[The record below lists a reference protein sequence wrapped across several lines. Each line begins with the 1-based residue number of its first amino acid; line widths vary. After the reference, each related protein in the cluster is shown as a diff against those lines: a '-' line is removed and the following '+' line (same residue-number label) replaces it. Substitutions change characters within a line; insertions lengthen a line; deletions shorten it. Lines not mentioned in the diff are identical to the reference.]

1 MQHLPNWYAQAHP
14 EEDFSETFAVWLG
27 SPPEEWRQKY
37 NGWKSLEKLEYIHS
51 VMQEV
56 AGTKPAVT
64 KGRRSYEASKLRK
77 TLAKYYAGRRKT
89 YAEDFPDFYDADL
102 RAIFSDGDPGGESAA
117 KVMRKHRAA
126 LIASIVQWTGQRKYT
141 VSMLVRQTDPALPG
155 VEADGAAR
163 SGSPAVRAGRLSR
176 DIGDQSLVHWQ
187 IQEVRV
193 DMKIL
198 VLFDIAQRADPEEK
212 FTPESLREQQK
223 PTEASVL
230 DSLQRLGHQVE
241 TLAVF
246 DNVTTIVEKL
256 KACAPDIVFN
266 LTESFHHDRS
276 HEPNIPALLELMKV
290 RYTGAG
296 PEGLLL
302 CKDKALAK
310 KVLAYHR
317 VRLPRFV
324 VSHQARPV
332 RGLQRFKYPAF
343 VKPVGEESSDG
354 IAKASFVRTAE
365 EAMERV
371 RYIHQK
377 FDCDVLIEEY
387 IEGREL
393 YLSVLGNRRLT
404 VFPPREIFFE
414 QVPDDVP
421 KFATSH
427 AKWNEK
433 YREKWGIKNGP
444 AGELPA
450 GVEEHLKQL
459 ARKVYRVLKI
469 HGFGRVDV
477 RLTPQGDVFVIEA
490 NPNPS
495 LAEDEDFAQAAL
507 SSGMT
512 YDALITEILSA
523 AQV

>member
-1 MQHLPNWYAQAHP
+1 
-14 EEDFSETFAVWLG
+14 
-27 SPPEEWRQKY
+27 
-37 NGWKSLEKLEYIHS
+37 
-51 VMQEV
+51 
-56 AGTKPAVT
+56 
-64 KGRRSYEASKLRK
+64 
-77 TLAKYYAGRRKT
+77 
-89 YAEDFPDFYDADL
+89 
-102 RAIFSDGDPGGESAA
+102 
-117 KVMRKHRAA
+117 
-126 LIASIVQWTGQRKYT
+126 
-141 VSMLVRQTDPALPG
+141 
-155 VEADGAAR
+155 
-163 SGSPAVRAGRLSR
+163 
-176 DIGDQSLVHWQ
+176 
-187 IQEVRV
+187 
-193 DMKIL
+193 MKIL
-198 VLFDIAQRADPEEK
+198 VLFDVARPAESDEV
-212 FTPESLREQQK
+212 FTVRSLKDEDK
-223 PTEASVL
+223 PTEADVL
-230 DSLQRLGHQVE
+230 RCLQRLGHEVE

-371 RYIHQK
+371 RFIHQK
-377 FDCDVLIEEY
+377 FECDVLIEEY
-387 IEGREL
+387 IDGREL

-414 QVPDDVP
+414 QMPEDVP
-421 KFATSH
+421 KFATYH

-433 YREKWGIKNGP
+433 YRDKWGIKNGP
-444 AGELPA
+444 AKELPE
-450 GVEEHLKQL
+450 GVEKHLAEL
-459 ARKVYRVLKI
+459 ARKVYRLLRI
-469 HGFGRVDV
+469 RGFGRIDV
-477 RLTPQGDVFVIEA
+477 RLTPQGDVI
-490 NPNPS
+490 
-495 LAEDEDFAQAAL
+495 
-507 SSGMT
+507 
-512 YDALITEILSA
+512 
-523 AQV
+523 